1 MNPSAGVDRRLAD
14 ELVLER
20 AFTALPMLG
29 AIARWRITP
38 FEGGF
43 ANRSWL
49 LAAADAKLVLRVPVH
64 DTRALGVDRT
74 GERIAI
80 GAAAAMQLAPRL
92 IYFEVTTG
100 LMLSE
105 YVEGHLWSRADAHDA
120 RCVARLAERL
130 QVLHT
135 LALPAGARQLDFA
148 ELVASYRA
156 SLAARNGAR
165 SQERSVLEP
174 QADRRLAELAL
185 HPRKRALCHNDV
197 HHRNIIDGPALKLV
211 EWEYAAVGD
220 GMFDL
225 ASFACYHDL
234 NAAERM
240 HLIESY
246 APLEAAVLAQSFDN
260 YCWLFDYMHLLW
272 LELSASDAAACGRLM
287 QRLAGSGA

>member
-1 MNPSAGVDRRLAD
+1 MSPSAGVVRSKTD
-14 ELVLER
+14 ELALER

-29 AIARWRITP
+29 SVARWRITP

-64 DTRALGVDRT
+64 DTQMLGVDRR

-80 GAAAAMQLAPRL
+80 EAAAAIELAPRL
-92 IYFEVTTG
+92 IYFEINTG

-105 YVEGHLWSRADAHDA
+105 YVEGRLWSGADAHDA

-130 QVLHT
+130 QALHA
-135 LALPAGARQLDFA
+135 LALPRGARQLDFA

-165 SQERSVLEP
+165 SQERAVLEP
-174 QADRRLAELAL
+174 QAEQRLAELAL

-197 HHRNIIDGPALKLV
+197 HHRNIIDGRALMLID
-211 EWEYAAVGD
+211 WEYAAVGD

-234 NAAERM
+234 DAAERR
-240 HLIESY
+240 HLIDSY
-246 APLEAAVLAQSFDN
+246 APSAAAALAKSFDN

-272 LELSASDAAACGRLM
+272 LELSASDTAECARLM
-287 QRLAGSGA
+287 RRLAGDGA